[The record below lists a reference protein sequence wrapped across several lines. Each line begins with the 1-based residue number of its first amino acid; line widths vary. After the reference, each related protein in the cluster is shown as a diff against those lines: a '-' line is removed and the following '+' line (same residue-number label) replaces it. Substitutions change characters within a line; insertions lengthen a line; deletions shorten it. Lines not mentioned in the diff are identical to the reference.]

1 MNKNNKIYIAGHKG
15 LVGSAILRQLI
26 KGGFTNIITREHSEL
41 DLCDQYQVKT
51 FFEREKPDYVFL
63 SAAKMGGVFANNTY
77 RADFI
82 YENLMIESNVIHHSF
97 LNEVKKL
104 LFLSS
109 ADVYPKNCQIPM
121 KEEHL
126 LTGVLEETCEP
137 YAIAKIAGIKLCES
151 YNRQY
156 GTDFIVAIAPNV
168 YGPHQHYD
176 ILNAQVVPSLIK
188 KFHDAKTSKLGE
200 VVIWGT
206 GSPIRDFLFVDD
218 LADAC
223 IFLMQNYSG
232 TDFLNIGTGKE
243 CSILEL
249 VETIKKVVGFNG
261 KITFDRTKP
270 DGVAKKL
277 LDVSK
282 IKNLGLSANTNL
294 VTGIKIAYNSFLD
307 ELEKKE
313 VRTSKIHNIKL
324 CEKDTIAFN
333 RIKSANEVITIS
345 AQPISYKNKVVLKPW
360 GYEFLVF
367 ENNETSVWLLY
378 LKKGN
383 STSMHCHLK
392 KKTSLI
398 VLSGKAMS
406 NTFLSRNYLKGG
418 DAVIIEKGVFHF
430 TKVLTDDGLF
440 LLEIENPPNKTDL
453 IRLEDRYGRVTYG
466 YEGIA
471 EMQTQNL
478 ENYNYFYFEEP
489 DSAKRD
495 KKYTH
500 TTDRFIV
507 TFEVFKNNDE
517 FFQHFN
523 LKESGLYTV
532 CRGKLLD
539 NENNILLDTGN
550 TQKIDVLSTIKGIQ
564 IAEKTVLLKTISKDK
579 W

>member
-1 MNKNNKIYIAGHKG
+1 MNKTAKIYVAGHTG
-15 LVGSAILRQLI
+15 MVGSAIVRQLI
-26 KGGFTNIITREHSEL
+26 KNWFTNIITVKHSEL
-41 DLCDQYQVKT
+41 DLCEQEQVKT

-63 SAAKMGGVFANNTY
+63 AAAKMGGVFANNTY

-82 YENLMIESNVIHHSF
+82 YENLMIQNNVIHQSF

-109 ADVYPKNCQIPM
+109 ADAYPKNYQIPM

-126 LTGVLEETCEP
+126 LTGALEDTCAP
-137 YAIAKIAGIKLCES
+137 YAVAKLAGIKLCES

-188 KFHDAKTSKLGE
+188 KFHDAKVSNSGE
-200 VVIWGT
+200 VIIWGT
-206 GSPIRDFLFVDD
+206 GNPVRDFLFVDD

-232 TDFLNIGTGKE
+232 TDFLNIGTGRE

-249 VETIKKVVGFNG
+249 AETIKKVVDFNG
-261 KITFDRTKP
+261 RITFDKTKP

-282 IKNLGLSANTNL
+282 IKNLGWQTKTDLA
-294 VTGIKIAYNSFLD
+294 TGIRIAYNSFLD
-307 ELEKKE
+307 EIEKKE

-324 CEKDTIAFN
+324 CEKDTIALN
-333 RIKSANEVITIS
+333 RIKSVDTKIAVNI
-345 AQPISYKNKVVLKPW
+345 QPESYKNKVVSKPW

-378 LKKGN
+378 LEKGN
-383 STSMHCHLK
+383 STSMHCHPQ

-398 VLSGKAMS
+398 ILSGKAMS
-406 NTFLSRNYLKGG
+406 NTFLSYNYLKGG
-418 DAVIIEKGVFHF
+418 DAIIIEKGVFHF
-430 TKVLTDDGLF
+430 TKVLSDNGLF

-453 IRLEDRYGRVTYG
+453 VRLEDRYGRVTYG
-466 YEGIA
+466 YEGIT

-478 ENYNYFYFEEP
+478 ENYDYFYFEEP
-489 DSAKRD
+489 NLY
-495 KKYTH
+495 KKYFH
-500 TTDRFIV
+500 NTDRFIV
-507 TFEVFKNNDE
+507 TFEVFTNNNE
-517 FFQHFN
+517 FLQHFD
-523 LKESGLYTV
+523 LKENGLYTV

-539 NENNILLDTGN
+539 NENNILLDTGD
-550 TQKIDVLSTIKGIQ
+550 TQKIDVLSTIKGLHIV
-564 IAEKTVLLKTISKDK
+564 EKTVLLKTITNDK
-579 W
+579 

>member
-1 MNKNNKIYIAGHKG
+1 MNKNDKIYVAGHKG
-15 LVGSAILRQLI
+15 LVGSAVFRCLI
-26 KGGFTNIITREHSEL
+26 KNGFTNIITRKHTEL
-41 DLCDQYQVKT
+41 DLCDQYQVKS

-63 SAAKMGGVFANNTY
+63 AAAKMGGVFANDTY

-82 YENLMIESNVIHHSF
+82 YENLMIQNNVIHQSF

-109 ADVYPKNCQIPM
+109 ADAYPKNYQIPM
-121 KEEHL
+121 KEDHL
-126 LTGVLEETCEP
+126 LTGALEETCEP
-137 YAIAKIAGIKLCES
+137 YAVAKLAGIKLCES

-188 KFHDAKTSKLGE
+188 KFYDAKISNSEE

-206 GSPIRDFLFVDD
+206 GSPVRDFLFVDD
-218 LADAC
+218 LSDAC

-243 CSILEL
+243 YSIFEL
-249 VETIKKVVGFNG
+249 VETIKKVVDYNG

-277 LDVSK
+277 LDISK
-282 IKNLGLSANTNL
+282 IKSLGWCAKTDLA
-294 VTGIKIAYNSFLD
+294 TGIKIAYQSFLD

-333 RIKSANEVITIS
+333 RIKSANKDITIS
-345 AQPISYKNKVVLKPW
+345 AQPVSYKNKVVLKPW
-360 GYEFLVF
+360 GYEFLIF
-367 ENNETSVWLLY
+367 ENNETSVWLLF

-383 STSMHCHLK
+383 STSMHCHSR

-398 VLSGKAMS
+398 ILSGKAMS

-418 DAVIIEKGVFHF
+418 DAIIIEKGVFHF
-430 TKVLTDDGLF
+430 TKVLSDNGLF

-453 IRLEDRYGRVTYG
+453 VRLEDRYGRVTYG
-466 YEGIA
+466 YEGIT

-489 DSAKRD
+489 ATY
-495 KKYTH
+495 KKYTY

-507 TFEVFKNNDE
+507 TFEVFTNNNE
-517 FFQHFN
+517 FLQHFN
-523 LKESGLYTV
+523 ISENGLYTV
-532 CRGKLLD
+532 CKGKLLD
-539 NENNILLDTGN
+539 NENSIVLNTGN
-550 TQKIDVLSTIKGIQ
+550 TQKIDVLSTIKGMH
-564 IAEKTVLLKTISKDK
+564 IAEKTVLLKTITKDK
-579 W
+579 